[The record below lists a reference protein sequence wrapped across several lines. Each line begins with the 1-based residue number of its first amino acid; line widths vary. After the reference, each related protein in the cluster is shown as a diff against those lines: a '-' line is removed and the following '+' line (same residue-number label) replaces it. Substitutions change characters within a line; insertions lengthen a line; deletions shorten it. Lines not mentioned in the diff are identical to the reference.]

1 MNRKPS
7 VKVSVKPS
15 VNGLEKV
22 HARSE
27 KVLAIPREFDS
38 LVIVKADMSRPIPTL
53 ASKPKHVCV
62 NGLHRQGTTTGTKT
76 GTRFSTPFPRLALG
90 KGGSL
95 GANSHEGT
103 SEQG

>member
-22 HARSE
+22 HASSE

-38 LVIVKADMSRPIPTL
+38 FVIVKMDVSRPIPTL
-53 ASKPKHVCV
+53 ASNENPLFIGV
-62 NGLHRQGTTTGTKT
+62 L
-76 GTRFSTPFPRLALG
+76 LG
-90 KGGSL
+90 SG
-95 GANSHEGT
+95 
-103 SEQG
+103 

>member
-38 LVIVKADMSRPIPTL
+38 FVIVKADMSRPIPTL
-53 ASKPKHVCV
+53 AFSPNCCSSKNLGGWESQSLASHRGQKR
-62 NGLHRQGTTTGTKT
+62 GLIL
-76 GTRFSTPFPRLALG
+76 RFSEGIQQAAADRL
-90 KGGSL
+90 
-95 GANSHEGT
+95 
-103 SEQG
+103 

>member
-53 ASKPKHVCV
+53 ASISKCCSTNELGSWESQWLTVW
-62 NGLHRQGTTTGTKT
+62 LTTE
-76 GTRFSTPFPRLALG
+76 R
-90 KGGSL
+90 
-95 GANSHEGT
+95 
-103 SEQG
+103 

>member
-22 HARSE
+22 GPRSE

-38 LVIVKADMSRPIPTL
+38 FVIVKTDVSRPIPTL
-53 ASKPKHVCV
+53 ASSRNVRKMKEIRRAERPLV
-62 NGLHRQGTTTGTKT
+62 G
-76 GTRFSTPFPRLALG
+76 
-90 KGGSL
+90 
-95 GANSHEGT
+95 
-103 SEQG
+103 

>member
-27 KVLAIPREFDS
+27 KVLAFPREFDS
-38 LVIVKADMSRPIPTL
+38 FDIVKADVSRPIPTL
-53 ASKPKHVCV
+53 AS
-62 NGLHRQGTTTGTKT
+62 
-76 GTRFSTPFPRLALG
+76 TPFCWGFGGEMSQNGPSSSESSSSLADRI
-90 KGGSL
+90 
-95 GANSHEGT
+95 
-103 SEQG
+103 